1 MEFLLKKKLSIYNC
15 IASQVWFQMVAQLGK
30 NPSAMQE
37 TLVRFLGQEDSLDK
51 G

>member
-1 MEFLLKKKLSIYNC
+1 MISPYFG
-15 IASQVWFQMVAQLGK
+15 ASLVAQLGK

-37 TLVRFLGQEDSLDK
+37 TLVRFLGQEKPLEK